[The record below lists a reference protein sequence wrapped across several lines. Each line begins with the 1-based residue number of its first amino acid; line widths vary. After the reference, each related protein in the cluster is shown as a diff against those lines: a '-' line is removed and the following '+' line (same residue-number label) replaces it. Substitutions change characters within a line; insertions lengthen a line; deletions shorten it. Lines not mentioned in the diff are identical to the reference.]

1 VRKLEVM
8 NAKLTLRLNQDVINK
23 AKKYASEN
31 DISLSLLVEN
41 YLRMITVVKKD
52 SEIRTSPFVK
62 SISSGV
68 QIPSSLDERKEHRDH
83 IERKMNK

>member
-1 VRKLEVM
+1 M

-41 YLRMITVVKKD
+41 YLRMITVVKKG

-68 QIPSSLDERKEHRDH
+68 QIPSNLDERKYRDH